1 MRNIFIITTLISLLS
16 LPTWSESIEDLV
28 ERNGLYYKKF
38 TDTPFTGEISG
49 IQNGKFIKGKRVGR
63 WILYHENG
71 QLESKFNIKNEKLE
85 GLVETYHSN
94 GKLNQKGNYKDGK
107 REGLWE
113 HYYENGKLKSKGNYK
128 DGEREVTLEYYDED
142 GKLLFKNDK

>member
-1 MRNIFIITTLISLLS
+1 MRNIFIITLLLYLLS
-16 LPTWSESIEDLV
+16 SPSWSETIEDLV
-28 ERNGLYYKKF
+28 ERGGLYYKKF

-71 QLESKFNIKNEKLE
+71 QLESK
-85 GLVETYHSN
+85 
-94 GKLNQKGNYKDGK
+94 
-107 REGLWE
+107 
-113 HYYENGKLKSKGNYK
+113 GNYK

-142 GKLLFKNDK
+142 GKLLFKDDK